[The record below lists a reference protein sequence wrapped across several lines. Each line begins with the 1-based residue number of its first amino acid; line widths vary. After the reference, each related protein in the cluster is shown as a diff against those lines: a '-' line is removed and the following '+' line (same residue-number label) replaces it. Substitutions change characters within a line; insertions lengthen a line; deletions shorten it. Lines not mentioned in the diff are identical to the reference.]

1 MKYKKGDILICSKK
15 QVYGQQLFVGDKYK
29 INGFIEEI
37 DSEVVLHV
45 THDKTNNRITF
56 VSDKYFITLQAY
68 RSWKLKNILK

>member
-56 VSDKYFITLQAY
+56 VSDKHFITLQAY